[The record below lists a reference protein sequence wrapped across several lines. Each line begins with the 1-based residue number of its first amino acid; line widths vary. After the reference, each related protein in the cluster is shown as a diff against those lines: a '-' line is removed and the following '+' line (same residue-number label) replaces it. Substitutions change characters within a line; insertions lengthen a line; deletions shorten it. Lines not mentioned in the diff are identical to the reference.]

1 MLRAVTPGQSAAM
14 LALFLVICFIIA
26 GIGGLVTATSV
37 DSWYATLNKP
47 SFNPPNS
54 VFAPVWTTLYF
65 LIAVSGWRIWRKAGF
80 RRAPNAFLLYGLQL
94 AFNLAWSI
102 LFFGLHWLGIALV
115 DALLMLVTIIGTII
129 AFARI
134 DRLAAAIMVPYAA
147 WVTFASLLNGAIW
160 VLNP

>member
-14 LALFLVICFIIA
+14 FALFLVICFVIA

-65 LIAVSGWRIWRKAGF
+65 LIALSGWRIWRKAGF
-80 RRAPNAFLLYGLQL
+80 QRVRGVFLLYGLQL
-94 AFNLAWSI
+94 AFNLAWSV
-102 LFFGLHWLGIALV
+102 LFFGLHWVGIALV
-115 DALLMLVTIIGTII
+115 DAVLMLAAIIATII

-134 DRLAAAIMVPYAA
+134 DRLAAVLMVPYGA
-147 WVTFASLLNGAIW
+147 WVAFASVLNGAIW
-160 VLNP
+160 LLNP